1 MEHLLNQTCTIF
13 NTPSAPDDFGVV
25 TWASS
30 ETIACRAV
38 RTMKHIK
45 DTRNSQGNELEITL
59 KLQISQKTVDIG
71 TKIDFESRSY
81 LVSAIKDWR
90 GYDGE
95 LFGSL
100 LYLSNYPI

>member
-38 RTMKHIK
+38 RTMKHTK
-45 DTRNSQGNELEITL
+45 DNYGNELEITL
-59 KLQISQKTVDIG
+59 KLQISQQTVDIG

>member
-30 ETIACRAV
+30 ETTACRAV
-38 RTMKHIK
+38 RTMKHHK
-45 DTRNSQGNELEITL
+45 DNQGNELEITL
-59 KLQISQKTVDIG
+59 KLQISARTVDIG